1 MKKIIILGG
10 SGFIGSNLVKEMAKQ
25 GVSLAATYF
34 RNLPKQEYKNVEW
47 IKVDLRDAIHTEQ
60 ILNGYDEVYHCA
72 AVTSG
77 AGIIK
82 SNPLIHLHDN
92 LLINTNVARSLI
104 AGNGKRI
111 IFISSS
117 VVYPEL
123 SCPVAE
129 GMESGIFSASYKV
142 AGKMKLMS
150 EEIFQLTCNEIKGI
164 NKSSVIIIRPSN
176 VYGPGDKFDYQTA
189 KALPSLIR
197 RAIETSDFLEV
208 WGNGDDS
215 RDMIY
220 IDDFISAVLKFEEY
234 KGAGIV
240 VYNIATEQNVT
251 ITEIAQAILI
261 ALGKNIAIKYSPEKP
276 STIKMRAVSS
286 ALFKAK
292 FSWTPKVN
300 LEQGIINTINW
311 YKESLNVKS

>member
-1 MKKIIILGG
+1 MRKIIILGG
-10 SGFIGSNLVKEMAKQ
+10 SGFIGSNLVKEMAKL
-25 GVSLAATYF
+25 GISVTATYY
-34 RNLPKQEYKNVEW
+34 RNAPKTKYINVEW
-47 IKVDLRDAIHTEQ
+47 IRLDLRDVIHTEE
-60 ILNGYDEVYHCA
+60 ILKGYDEVYHCA
-72 AVTSG
+72 AITSG

-82 SNPLIHLHDN
+82 SNPLIHFHDN
-92 LLINTNVARSLI
+92 LLINTNVAKSLI
-104 AGNGKRI
+104 HGAGKKI

-123 SCPVAE
+123 SCSVME
-129 GMESGIFSASYKV
+129 GMENGVFSDSYKV

-150 EEIFQLTCNEIKGI
+150 EEIFRLTCDEVKDN
-164 NKSSVIIIRPSN
+164 NSSSVVIIRPSN

-197 RAIETSDFLEV
+197 RAIESNDFLEV

-220 IDDFISAVLKFEEY
+220 IDDFISAVMKFTEF
-234 KGAGIV
+234 KVTGISIF
-240 VYNIATEQNVT
+240 NIATEENVT
-251 ITEIAQAILI
+251 ITQIAQEILI
-261 ALGKNIAIKYSPEKP
+261 SLGKNIEIKYSPEKP

-286 ALFKAK
+286 ALFKAE
-292 FSWTPKVN
+292 FNWTPKVSI
-300 LEQGIINTINW
+300 ERGIINTINW